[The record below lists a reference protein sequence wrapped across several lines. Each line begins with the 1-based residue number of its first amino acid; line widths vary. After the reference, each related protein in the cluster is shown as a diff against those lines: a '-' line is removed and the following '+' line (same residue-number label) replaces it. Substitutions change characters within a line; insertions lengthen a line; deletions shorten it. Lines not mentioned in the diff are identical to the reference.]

1 MILASKSPR
10 RKEIL
15 EKIGFNIKISVDEIE
30 EKSYQKTLEEQ
41 IKEISYKK
49 VIGIAKR
56 NKEEYVVGADTLV
69 VIGEEIL
76 GKPKDKDEAR
86 EMLKKLSGKQH
97 QVLTAFTF
105 LNIDKN
111 IEIVEC
117 VKSKVYFKDIT
128 DEEIEWYLTE
138 EEYMDKAGAYGIQ
151 GKAAIFIEKI
161 EGDYYSIMG
170 FPIEKFIDCLN
181 KIGISVKE
189 IDKI

>member
-30 EKSYQKTLEEQ
+30 EKSQQKTLEEQ

-49 VIGIAKR
+49 VIGVAKR

-86 EMLKKLSGKQH
+86 KMLKKLSGKQH

-111 IEIVEC
+111 IKIIEC
-117 VKSKVYFKDIT
+117 VKNKVYFKKIT
-128 DEEIEWYLTE
+128 DEEIEWYLAKN
-138 EEYMDKAGAYGIQ
+138 EYIDKAGAYGIQ